1 MYWLSRHRLL
11 LLTLL
16 VMIGGTVLCAVAA
29 GHYAW
34 RRALAAES
42 AQVQRQL
49 QLYGQGLQQRIDRF
63 GTLPQVMALDPD
75 LLQALQAPLSAAER
89 QRLNLKLQR
98 ANQVTRTSTLTL
110 VGRDGVAVAA
120 SNWDEPASN
129 VGEDYSYRPY
139 YQQAMAHGRGRFY
152 GIGMTTNVPGYFM
165 SEAIVDAQGQRI
177 GVIVI
182 KIELSALE
190 QEWLSSPDV
199 VLASDNHDVVFL
211 ANRDAWRYRLLRP
224 LGASER
230 REMLAARQYAD
241 RSLQPLRVRTEDVLA
256 DGGRMV
262 RLLDPVLATPMLWQ
276 SLALDDE
283 DWSLHLLH
291 DASAAGSAGR
301 GAAIAGAAAW
311 LALGFLVLFVQQRR
325 RLSKHRQRSR
335 RELETLLK
343 QHAQEL
349 RTAQDG
355 LLQAATDA
363 DSGLSRSLE
372 HLPQGVVVID
382 RDQRLVAWNS
392 RYVELFRFPP
402 GLVRVGR
409 PIEELFRFNARRGL
423 LGPGP
428 IDEAIERRL
437 NHLRSG
443 RPHMRE
449 SEKDDGTV
457 LEIRGNPLPDGGF
470 VTSYADITSYK
481 NAARELRSLADA
493 LEHRV
498 AERTHDLDE
507 ARREAEQ
514 ANRYKTRFV
523 ASAVHDL
530 LQPLNAA
537 RMFVSVLR
545 GRLSG
550 DAREL
555 SEHVDAAL
563 AAQDAIL
570 NSLLDISRLESRALQ
585 TRVRAFAL
593 SPLLETLAREFGIA
607 AQGRGLQLDW
617 VDTHAIVVSDE
628 ALLRRILQNFLS
640 NALRYTPRGRVLIGC
655 RRVGDHL
662 RIEVHDQGPGIPE
675 SLQGEIFE
683 EFRRL
688 NDGVEQE
695 RGAGLGLAIVERIGR
710 LLGHRISLRSTLG
723 KGSVFAVSVPLG
735 QAEDVAVP
743 APAPVVAAELT
754 DDSPLRQC
762 RVWSIDDDPRVCAAT
777 RALLERWGCN
787 VELADGPQGALE
799 IASALNVPQLLL
811 LDVRMGQWH
820 GPDLYEAL
828 CSLWQARPPVILVTA
843 ERDEA
848 LKAHAAEQ
856 GWGFLPK
863 PVRPP
868 ALRALMTQVLLR
880 HRG

>member
-1 MYWLSRHRLL
+1 MYWLGRHRTL

-16 VMIGGTVLCAVAA
+16 LMIGGTLLCAAAA

-34 RRALAAES
+34 RRALATES

-49 QLYGQGLQQRIDRF
+49 ELYGQGLQQRIDRF
-63 GTLPQVMALDPD
+63 GTLPQVLALDPD
-75 LLQALQAPLSAAER
+75 LRRALLQVPDASAR
-89 QRLNLKLQR
+89 QRLNLKLQQ
-98 ANQVTRTSTLTL
+98 ANQVTRASTLTL
-110 VGRDGVAVAA
+110 VGHDGVAVAA
-120 SNWDEPASN
+120 SNWDQASSN

-139 YQQAMAHGRGRFY
+139 YRQALATGRGRFY
-152 GIGMTTNVPGYFM
+152 GIGMTTGVPGYFL
-165 SEAIVDAQGQRI
+165 SQAIEENGQRL
-177 GVIVI
+177 GVVVI

-190 QEWLSSPDV
+190 QEWLPSPDV
-199 VLASDNHDVVFL
+199 VLASDEHDVVFL

-224 LGASER
+224 LGLAER
-230 REMLAARQYAD
+230 REMLDARQYAD
-241 RSLQPLRVRTEDVLA
+241 RSLQPLRVRTEDVLEN
-256 DGGRMV
+256 GGRMV
-262 RLLDPVLATPMLWQ
+262 RLLDPVLPGPMLWQ
-276 SLALDDE
+276 SLALPE
-283 DWSLHLLH
+283 EHWNLHLLH
-291 DASAAGSAGR
+291 DAGAATSAGR
-301 GAAIAGAAAW
+301 SAAIGGGAAW

-325 RLSKHRQRSR
+325 RLDAHRQRSR
-335 RELETLLK
+335 RELESVLA
-343 QHAQEL
+343 QHAEEL

-355 LLQAATDA
+355 VLQAAQQA
-363 DSGLSRSLE
+363 DSGLSRSLA

-382 RDQRLVAWNS
+382 NAQKLVAWNA
-392 RYVELFRFPP
+392 RYLELFKFPA
-402 GLVRVGR
+402 GLIREGR
-409 PIEELFRFNARRGL
+409 PIEEIFRYNARRGL

-470 VTSYADITSYK
+470 VTSYADITAYK
-481 NAARELRSLADA
+481 NTARELRSLADA

-498 AERTHDLDE
+498 AERTRDLDE
-507 ARREAEQ
+507 ARHEAER
-514 ANRYKTRFV
+514 ANRYKSRFV

-545 GRLSG
+545 GKLAG

-570 NSLLDISRLESRALQ
+570 TSLLDISRLESGTLQ
-585 TRVRAFAL
+585 THVQAFAL

-607 AQGRGLQLDW
+607 ADRRGLQLRW
-617 VDTHAIVVSDE
+617 VDTRAVVVSDE

-655 RRVGDHL
+655 RRAGNQL

-688 NDGVEQE
+688 DDGVDQE

-710 LLGHRISLRSTLG
+710 LLGHRIHLRSTLG
-723 KGSVFAVSVPLG
+723 RGSVFAVSVALG
-735 QAEDVAVP
+735 DVAAIP
-743 APAPVVAAELT
+743 APPAPPAAAADVG

-777 RALLERWGCN
+777 RALLERWGCA
-787 VELADGPQGALE
+787 VDLADGPQAALD

-820 GPDLYEAL
+820 GPALYEHL
-828 CSLWQARPPVILVTA
+828 CEVWQARPPVILVTA
-843 ERDEA
+843 ERDDA
-848 LKAHAAEQ
+848 LRAQAVEN
-856 GWGFLPK
+856 GWGFLSK

-868 ALRALMTQVLLR
+868 ALRALMTQLLVR
-880 HRG
+880 HSA

>member
-607 AQGRGLQLDW
+607 AQSRGLQLDW
-617 VDTHAIVVSDE
+617 VDTRAVVVSDE

-828 CSLWQARPPVILVTA
+828 CTLWQARPPVILVTA

-880 HRG
+880 HRT

>member
-617 VDTHAIVVSDE
+617 VDTRAVVVSDE

-735 QAEDVAVP
+735 QAEDVVVP
-743 APAPVVAAELT
+743 ASTPVVAAELT

-848 LKAHAAEQ
+848 LKADAAEQ

-868 ALRALMTQVLLR
+868 ALRALMTQMLLR

>member
-1 MYWLSRHRLL
+1 MYRASRYRPL

-16 VMIGGTVLCAVAA
+16 IMVGGTLLAGLAA
-29 GHYAW
+29 GRYAQQ
-34 RRALAAES
+34 RALAEES
-42 AQVQRQL
+42 TQVRRQL
-49 QLYGQGLQQRIDRF
+49 DLYAQTLQQRIDRF
-63 GTLPQVMALDPD
+63 RTLPQLLALDPE
-75 LLQALQAPLSAAER
+75 LLQAVSNPLDDTER
-89 QRLNLKLQR
+89 HRLNLKLQQ
-98 ANQVTRTSTLTL
+98 ANNVTRASTLTL
-110 VGRDGVAVAA
+110 IDRHGVAVAA
-120 SNWDEPASN
+120 SNWDQPTSN

-139 YQQAMAHGRGRFY
+139 FQQAMAKGTGRFY
-152 GIGMTTNVPGYFM
+152 GIGMTTAVPGYFL
-165 SEAIVDAQGQRI
+165 SQAILNHAGDVL
-177 GVIVI
+177 GVIAI
-182 KIELSALE
+182 KIELRALE
-190 QEWLSSPDV
+190 HEWLQSTDIV
-199 VLASDNHDVVFL
+199 MASDAHDVVFL
-211 ANRDAWRYRLLRP
+211 ANGDAWRYRLLRP
-224 LGASER
+224 LSPTEHE
-230 REMLAARQYAD
+230 EMLATRQYAD
-241 RSLQPLRVRTEDVLA
+241 RSLQPLQARTLDVLA

-262 RLLDPVLATPMLWQ
+262 RLEQPSLPRPVLWQ
-276 SLALDDE
+276 TYVLDDPQ
-283 DWSLHLLH
+283 WKLHLLH
-291 DASAAGSAGR
+291 DAGASAAVGRSTALAAG
-301 GAAIAGAAAW
+301 GIW
-311 LALGFLVLFVQQRR
+311 LALCFLTLFVQQRR
-325 RLSKHRQRSR
+325 RLASHRQRSR
-335 RELETLLK
+335 LELEAVLQ

-355 LLQAATDA
+355 VLQAAQQA
-363 DSGLSRSLE
+363 DSGLSRSLA

-382 RDQRLVAWNS
+382 SEQRLVAWNA
-392 RYVELFRFPP
+392 RYLELFRFPP
-402 GLVRVGR
+402 DLIRVGV
-409 PIEELFRFNARRGL
+409 PIGEAFRYNARRGL

-470 VTSYADITSYK
+470 VTSYADITAYK
-481 NAARELRSLADA
+481 NTARELRSLADA

-498 AERTHDLDE
+498 AERTRDLDE
-507 ARREAEQ
+507 ARREAER

-545 GRLSG
+545 GKLSG
-550 DAREL
+550 DARQL

-563 AAQDAIL
+563 AAQDSIL
-570 NSLLDISRLESRALQ
+570 NSLLDISRLESGTLQ
-585 TRVRAFAL
+585 THVRAFAL

-607 AQGRGLQLDW
+607 AQARGLRLEW
-617 VDTHAIVVSDE
+617 VDTRAVVVSDE

-655 RRVGDHL
+655 RRVGDQL

-688 NDGVEQE
+688 DDGVDQE

-723 KGSVFAVSVPLG
+723 SGSVFAVTVPLG
-735 QAEDVAVP
+735 SAEAIP
-743 APAPVVAAELT
+743 APAPAPAVSADSG
-754 DDSPLRQC
+754 DDGPLRRC

-777 RALLERWGCN
+777 RALLERWGCR
-787 VELADGPQGALE
+787 VELADGPHAALE
-799 IASALNVPQLLL
+799 IASALNVPQLVL
-811 LDVRMGQWH
+811 LDVRMGQWQ
-820 GPDLYEAL
+820 GPDLYEQL
-828 CSLWQARPPVILVTA
+828 CELWQARPPVILVTA
-843 ERDEA
+843 ERDDA
-848 LKAHAAEQ
+848 LKAQAAEN
-856 GWGFLPK
+856 GWGFLSK

-868 ALRALMTQVLLR
+868 ALRALMTQLLVR
-880 HRG
+880 HRS